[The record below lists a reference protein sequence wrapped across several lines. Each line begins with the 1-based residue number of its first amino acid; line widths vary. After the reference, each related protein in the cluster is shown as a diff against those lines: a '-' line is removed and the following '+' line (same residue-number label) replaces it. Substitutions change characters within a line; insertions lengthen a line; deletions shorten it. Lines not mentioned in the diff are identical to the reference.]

1 MNESHETFPLGCSHP
16 CGHKVGYRENDRAA
30 QTTPLSQQVFLKP
43 LCVSLCAKPKGAHVQ
58 DPHTLMSS
66 QSREDEG
73 Q

>member
-1 MNESHETFPLGCSHP
+1 MSPMRPSPWAAHTLVVT
-16 CGHKVGYRENDRAA
+16 KVGYKENDRAA